1 MAEEFQIGRTFQL
14 GPDPLARLPAL
25 AARLG
30 VEETPDA
37 LGLNLRTRDGRTYS
51 VFDLIEAA
59 LDRLDAATKQN
70 G

>member
-1 MAEEFQIGRTFQL
+1 MAEEFKTGRTFEL

-37 LGLNLRTRDGRTYS
+37 FGLNLRTRDGRTYS
-51 VFDLIEAA
+51 VFDLIEAM
-59 LDRLDAATKQN
+59 LDCLDVAAKKD